1 MCGIAGTVF
10 NANFF
15 QGEEITILDLKRS
28 IEGFK
33 NNTNNS
39 EILLEQAWKY
49 KSNINFLRFCKNA
62 SEKEDLKNLCK

>member
-39 EILLEQAWKY
+39 LISEGLYYRLEELY
-49 KSNINFLRFCKNA
+49 FINNEFSIQNFQL
-62 SEKEDLKNLCK
+62 